1 MHPIVYYIIVF
12 LGIGAGGMAV
22 ANRKVSLQVRQT
34 RWLKYFTY
42 IIFTGIVIIG
52 IFYNFFTWLA
62 WLISIMSMVELL
74 KVNLSKP
81 PKPFSYVISSQLFL
95 LIMATGFIL
104 FSLSFQNS
112 FLLFIYFQVLVFDGF
127 CQIMGQLFGKHA
139 LVPAISPTKTW
150 EGLAGG
156 WGCCVI
162 AAMLAANWI
171 SIPVS
176 TSVVFGV
183 LTGAT
188 SFIGDILASYYK
200 RLTGIK
206 DYSNWLPGQGGFLD
220 RFDSLLCSAAIYY
233 LLYITTFK
241 QGFDSFVKE

>member
-1 MHPIVYYIIVF
+1 
-12 LGIGAGGMAV
+12 
-22 ANRKVSLQVRQT
+22 
-34 RWLKYFTY
+34 
-42 IIFTGIVIIG
+42 
-52 IFYNFFTWLA
+52 
-62 WLISIMSMVELL
+62 MVELV
-74 KVNLSKP
+74 KVNFSKP
-81 PKPFSYVISSQLFL
+81 PKPFTNIILSQLIL

-104 FSLSFQNS
+104 FSFSFQNS

-127 CQIMGQLFGKHA
+127 CQITGQLFGKHA

-156 WGCCVI
+156 WVCCVI

-171 SIPVS
+171 SLPVS

-188 SFIGDILASYYK
+188 SFIGDILASFYK
-200 RLTGIK
+200 RITGIK

-220 RFDSLLCSAAIYY
+220 RFDSLLCSAAVYY

-241 QGFDSFVKE
+241 QGFDSLIKE